1 MTGGDGAEISGAVD
15 ASFDP
20 RPRRRGFWPVALLV
34 LVAFVAG
41 AGGAWWAVRSRQPV
55 VAAQPVVAPAVV
67 VRPVI
72 EAPAPAS
79 AGDASVDPATLAVR
93 EGVLAGQLAALEART
108 ASTAADAL
116 AAGGQAGRAEALLV
130 VAAVRRAIDAGQPL
144 GYLEGQLRA
153 RFAVANPRAVD
164 VAVDAGRRPVTL
176 DDLRLG
182 LASIGPALATGA
194 GQGWW
199 SSLRRE
205 VGSLV
210 VLRQAGT
217 PSPLPADRLAR
228 AERLVDGGQVETARV
243 EVARLP
249 GAGAAAGWLDAAHRY
264 ALARRALDALE
275 GAALAGRA
283 APAR

>member
-1 MTGGDGAEISGAVD
+1 MTGGDGTGIRAGVD
-15 ASFDP
+15 AFDP
-20 RPRRRGFWPVALLV
+20 RPPRRGGNWPVALLV
-34 LVAFVAG
+34 LAALVIGAVG
-41 AGGAWWAVRSRQPV
+41 AGWVFRLRQPV
-55 VAAQPVVAPAVV
+55 APPPPVAAPAVV

-72 EAPAPAS
+72 QAPVPAS

-108 ASTAADAL
+108 ASTTADAL

-130 VAAVRRAIDAGQPL
+130 VAAARRAIDGGQPL

-153 RFAVANPRAVD
+153 RFAPVAPRAVE
-164 VAVDAGRRPVTL
+164 VAIDAGLRPVTL

-182 LASIGPALATGA
+182 LAATAPALTTGA
-194 GQGWW
+194 GEGWW
-199 SSLRRE
+199 TSLRRE

-228 AERLVDGGQVETARV
+228 AERLVDGGQVEAARV

-249 GAGAAAGWLDAAHRY
+249 GAGAAAGWLDAARRY
-264 ALARRALDALE
+264 ALARHALDALE
-275 GAALAGRA
+275 GAALSGRA